1 MKTPLLFKPFKK
13 LEEKFCRE
21 NLPGAYFQKLISIE
35 QTEPAKIEIKVMND
49 TSYGCSGTSLSLNP
63 KQVIV
68 LRDLLAQ
75 IRVVENNP
83 NESQSQKTGSE

>member
-13 LEEKFCRE
+13 IEETFCRE

-35 QTEPAKIEIKVMND
+35 QTEPAKIEVKVMND
-49 TSYGCSGTSLSLNP
+49 TSYGRSGTSLSLDP

-75 IRVVENNP
+75 IQVVENNP
-83 NESQSQKTGSE
+83 KEEGKTE